1 MVTVWTKNT
10 ACQELRKNRR
20 HTAATK
26 RKKCHTLR
34 KNTRHTAGTKRKK
47 CHTLRKNTRH
57 TAGTKRKKCHK
68 CYAYTA
74 PTTIQESGT
83 LLKKSMKNRCLCV
96 LHCIVTA
103 TQHSLRF
110 ATLHV

>member
-10 ACQELRKNRR
+10 AC
-20 HTAATK
+20 
-26 RKKCHTLR
+26 HTLR
-34 KNTRHTAGTKRKK
+34 KNRRHTAGTKRKK
-47 CHTLRKNTRH
+47 CQELRKNTRH

-74 PTTIQESGT
+74 PTTIQESDT

>member
-10 ACQELRKNRR
+10 A
-20 HTAATK
+20 
-26 RKKCHTLR
+26 
-34 KNTRHTAGTKRKK
+34 

-103 TQHSLRF
+103 TQHSLRS

>member
-10 ACQELRKNRR
+10 ACQELRKNR
-20 HTAATK
+20 
-26 RKKCHTLR
+26 
-34 KNTRHTAGTKRKK
+34 RHTAGTKRKK

-83 LLKKSMKNRCLCV
+83 LLKKSMKNRCL
-96 LHCIVTA
+96 HCIVTA

>member
-10 ACQELRKNRR
+10 ACQE
-20 HTAATK
+20 
-26 RKKCHTLR
+26 
-34 KNTRHTAGTKRKK
+34 
-47 CHTLRKNTRH
+47 LRKNTRH

-74 PTTIQESGT
+74 PTTIQESDT
-83 LLKKSMKNRCLCV
+83 LLKKSMKNRC